1 MVGVED
7 NGYALLVL
15 GVADVVQLRDGEEGF
30 GEVNVVQVEVFQD
43 PPDQA
48 MLNDLPNLMEK
59 CWTVAAD
66 ILDTV
71 RAWP

>member
-1 MVGVED
+1 MH
-7 NGYALLVL
+7 ALLVL
-15 GVADVVQLRDGEEGF
+15 VQISDGEEGL

-59 CWTVAAD
+59 CFPLIKRQERCESPVRRQKFASL
-66 ILDTV
+66 IL
-71 RAWP
+71 

>member
-15 GVADVVQLRDGEEGF
+15 GVADVVQLRDGEEGL

-48 MLNDLPNLMEK
+48 MLNDLPNLEREIFSK
-59 CWTVAAD
+59 
-66 ILDTV
+66 LFQS
-71 RAWP
+71 